1 MNSLTYFPI
10 SITRT
15 HPLLFPLSAPAK
27 RGNLLKYNAS
37 TPFFATAEKGSRP
50 VPIAIGSYRELS
62 GGEMS
67 TCNQRRRLTAQQ
79 FKYINKLNSKFNIS

>member
-50 VPIAIGSYRELS
+50 DSYRELS
-62 GGEMS
+62 GGGMS

-79 FKYINKLNSKFNIS
+79 FKYINNLNSKFNIS